1 MGGLKCHAC
10 RRFVLR
16 RVHVVV
22 LVLVAVA
29 VVLGLLELVE
39 QLTPPPLKTF

>member
-16 RVHVVV
+16 RVHVVF
-22 LVLVAVA
+22 LILVAAAA
-29 VVLGLLELVE
+29 VFGLLELIAY
-39 QLTPPPLKTF
+39 LTPPPLKK

>member
-16 RVHVVV
+16 RIHVF
-22 LVLVAVA
+22 LLILVAFV
-29 VVLGLLELVE
+29 VVLGLFELVA
-39 QLTPPPLKTF
+39 QLTPPPLKTH